1 MKSKVFKI
9 ILCLILSSMFL
20 VTISSSIAVT
30 TVKENVRDYH
40 DIVYIIGST
49 RFDSNVVITAQR
61 AANAG
66 ANEAKRLVAMGEL
79 EQIKKFN
86 LKTYCYNPYFEEW
99 YEIQEKARILSKEEA
114 KKIEENLNI
123 FFVNNEKKY

>member
-1 MKSKVFKI
+1 MKSKTFKI
-9 ILCLILSSMFL
+9 ILCLILSSIFL
-20 VTISSSIAVT
+20 TTISFSIAAT

-79 EQIKKFN
+79 EQIEKLN
-86 LKTYCYNPYFEEW
+86 LKTYCYNPYFGEW

>member
-1 MKSKVFKI
+1 MKSKTFKI
-9 ILCLILSSMFL
+9 ILCLILSSIFL
-20 VTISSSIAVT
+20 TTISFSIAAT

-79 EQIKKFN
+79 EQIEKLN
-86 LKTYCYNPYFEEW
+86 LKTYCYNPYFGEW
-99 YEIQEKARILSKEEA
+99 YEIQEKARTLSQEEV

>member
-1 MKSKVFKI
+1 MKSKTFKI

-20 VTISSSIAVT
+20 TTISFSIAAT

-79 EQIKKFN
+79 EQIEKLN
-86 LKTYCYNPYFEEW
+86 LKTYCYNPYFGEW
-99 YEIQEKARILSKEEA
+99 YEIQEKARTLSQEEL

-123 FFVNNEKKY
+123 VFVNNEKKY

>member
-79 EQIKKFN
+79 EQIKKLN